1 MNMKAPYTAKMYQAL
16 INYAFVPEKVYP
28 LMAHALIEDINV
40 KAAECIT
47 DRVIRKSLFGFAAQ
61 LQETGVRYQIQSAK
75 EYAATL
81 ENALADQVNEIM
93 EQDRQ
98 ARIKDQKWLDR
109 IAMASICPRSAMPT
123 AEDMYY
129 SIDYD
134 NYTEVQL
141 FFEKQHK
148 AGSYR

>member
-1 MNMKAPYTAKMYQAL
+1 MKTNYTTEMLQAL
-16 INYAFVPEKVYP
+16 INYAFVPAKIYP
-28 LMAHALIEDINV
+28 MMSDALLDAINI
-40 KAAECIT
+40 KAAQCIT
-47 DRVIRKSLFGFAAQ
+47 NRAIHKPLFGFAAQ
-61 LQETGVRYQIQSAK
+61 LQQTGVRHQIQQAQ
-75 EYAATL
+75 ELATF
-81 ENALADQVNEIM
+81 ENALAAQVNGIM

-98 ARIKDQKWLDR
+98 AHIKDMKWLDR
-109 IAMASICPRSAMPT
+109 IAMASIPARSAMPV